1 MTGKELKNKLL
12 GMGKSMTDVANA
24 LGISSQHLNSLL
36 LAADVRTGLIER
48 LCAAFDMQPSDFL
61 GGAPSA
67 NATNN
72 SVAFNGDENNVS
84 VSVDATLVGVI
95 DRQSKQ
101 ISDLIGILAKQN
113 NYIQ

>member
-1 MTGKELKNKLL
+1 MTGIELKRILART
-12 GMGKSMTDVANA
+12 GKTQAEIAA
-24 LGISSQHLNSLL
+24 LMNMSRQNFSSILS
-36 LAADVRTGLIER
+36 AADVRTGTIEK
-48 LCAAFDMQPSDFL
+48 LCEVLGLHPSFFY
-61 GGAPSA
+61 GGGA

-101 ISDLIGILAKQN
+101 ITDLINILSKTN
-113 NYIQ
+113 SYIQ